1 MTRTLAL
8 LSLLALALG
17 PAANAQDLDDLLLAM
32 QIVVLD
38 DREPPPFTLAA
49 LDGRRVSLADFSGK
63 LVLLYFW
70 ESG

>member
-8 LSLLALALG
+8 LSLLAVALV
-17 PAANAQDLDDLLLAM
+17 PAAHAQDLDDLLLAM

-38 DREPPPFTLAA
+38 DREPPPFALVA
-49 LDGRRVSLADFSGK
+49 LDGRRVSLADFGGK

>member
-8 LSLLALALG
+8 LWLLATALV

-38 DREPPPFTLAA
+38 DREPPPFTLDA
-49 LDGRRVSLADFSGK
+49 LYGRRVSLADFSGK